1 MEVVSILIVCLMLGS
16 VGCCAACKLY
26 TELHKQNNTIHILNV

>member
-1 MEVVSILIVCLMLGS
+1 MEVVSIFIICLMLGS

-26 TELHKQNNTIHILNV
+26 GDLHRQDRTVHVLHI

>member
-1 MEVVSILIVCLMLGS
+1 MEVVSIFIICLMLGS

-26 TELHKQNNTIHILNV
+26 VDSHKEHKIIHVLNI